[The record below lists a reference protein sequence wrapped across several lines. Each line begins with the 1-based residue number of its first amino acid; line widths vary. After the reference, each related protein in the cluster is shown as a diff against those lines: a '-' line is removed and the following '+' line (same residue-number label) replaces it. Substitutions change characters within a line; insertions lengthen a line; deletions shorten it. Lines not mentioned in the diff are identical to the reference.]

1 MRPCSTHEISRLR
14 GNTLVHQLDDLV
26 RRCEVQLPGQR
37 SLQVLLEELAMSANA
52 ALEVP
57 GRRRVPPRR
66 GRFSGP
72 LLGVKGLLTYPGLN
86 SLRYM

>member
-14 GNTLVHQLDDLV
+14 GTTLVHQLDDLV

-52 ALEVP
+52 ALERHVHP
-57 GRRRVPPRR
+57 VATILMGH
-66 GRFSGP
+66 GNMIGEQEANF
-72 LLGVKGLLTYPGLN
+72 
-86 SLRYM
+86 